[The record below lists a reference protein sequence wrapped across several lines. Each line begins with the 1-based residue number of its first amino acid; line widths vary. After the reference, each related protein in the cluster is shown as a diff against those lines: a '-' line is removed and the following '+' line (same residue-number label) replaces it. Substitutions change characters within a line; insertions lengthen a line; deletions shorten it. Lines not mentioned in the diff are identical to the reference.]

1 MNQLY
6 VIDTKTII
14 SLRNQYDHNGSTV
27 AVEFAIK
34 SFTEVQ
40 CKFYMSKPQFIELVA
55 CKSFLVS
62 PINQKKGFSVFMIAY
77 KI

>member
-14 SLRNQYDHNGSTV
+14 ALRKQYDHNGSTE
-27 AVEFAIK
+27 ALEFAIK

-40 CKFYMSKPQFIELVA
+40 CKFHTSKPQFSELVA

-62 PINQKKGFSVFMIAY
+62 PINQKKWVFCLHDCV
-77 KI
+77 